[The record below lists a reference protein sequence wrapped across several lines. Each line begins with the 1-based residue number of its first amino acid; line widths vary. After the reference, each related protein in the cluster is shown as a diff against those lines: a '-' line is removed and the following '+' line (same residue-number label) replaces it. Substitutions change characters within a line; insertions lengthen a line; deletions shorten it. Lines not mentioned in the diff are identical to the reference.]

1 MLQNKEYRLTR
12 RLLLSTLA
20 SAVTS
25 IAISAQT
32 PPKKPQLVVGIVV
45 EGLQSEYLDLLD
57 QYFCDG
63 GFKRLLR
70 DGAVID
76 NIEYGPGADAA
87 AATAMIYTGTGPAV
101 NGISASTVYDASRQT
116 TYPVLLDPSKIGNYT
131 NETYS
136 PSAILV
142 STLSHEVRMD
152 NVGTGYVHS
161 IAPDAIQSII
171 MTGHAG
177 NSAFWLNDITGRWAT
192 TTYYKDVPPVITNRN
207 FSAPLSARLDT
218 LEWTPSLQLEQYPD
232 VPDYKK
238 IYPFHHTFRSNDI
251 ERFAKFK
258 QSAPMNREIT
268 SIALDYISSMHL
280 GTHGAMDMLN
290 VYYTLAPFPGVKDAD
305 TRLELLDSYLK
316 LDIELQRLL
325 KAVDAAAD
333 IKNTVIFVAGT
344 PQRNSDK
351 PDDPKWAVPYGEFF
365 PRRAIS
371 LLNMYLMA
379 LHGTGDWVT
388 GYHNGQFYLNKDLIK
403 EKGLDLRAI
412 RSDVADFLLRMSGVC
427 DAWTVDDILAARVGS
442 RPDLVRRNTNVNHSG
457 DVFISV
463 NPGWEIVEEHPGGM
477 SRRILSRAQAT
488 TAPFI
493 IMAPQII
500 PTRIDTPVDVLSIA
514 PTVARVLRIRS
525 PNAAANPTIS
535 TIFAP
540 INKK

>member
-1 MLQNKEYRLTR
+1 MHKEKEYSLTR
-12 RLLLSTLA
+12 RLLLLA
-20 SAVTS
+20 AISAVTS
-25 IAISAQT
+25 VAVAQT
-32 PPKKPQLVVGIVV
+32 PAKKPQLVVGIVV

-76 NIEYGPGADAA
+76 NVEFGPGVDNA
-87 AATAMIYTGTGPAV
+87 AATAMIYTGTGAAV
-101 NGISASTVYDASRQT
+101 NGISAATIYDPTRKT
-116 TYPVLLDPSKIGNYT
+116 TYPVLLDPSQIGNYT

-142 STLSHEVRMD
+142 STLSDEVRMD

-161 IAPDAIQSII
+161 IAPEATQAII
-171 MTGHAG
+171 MAGHAG
-177 NSAFWLNDITGRWAT
+177 NSAFWLNDLNGRWAT

-207 FSAPLSARLDT
+207 FSAPLSERIDT
-218 LEWTPSLQLEQYPD
+218 IEWTPSLPIEQYPD

-238 IYPFHHTFRSNDI
+238 IYPFRHTFRSNDI
-251 ERFAKFK
+251 DRFGKFR
-258 QSAPMNREIT
+258 QSAPMHREIT
-268 SIALDYISSMHL
+268 SVATDYISTLRL

-305 TRLELLDSYLK
+305 TRLEMLDSYLK
-316 LDIELQRLL
+316 LDIELQRLF
-325 KAVDAAAD
+325 KAIDTAAGVG
-333 IKNTVIFVAGT
+333 NSVVFVAGT
-344 PQRNSDK
+344 PQQHSNT
-351 PDDPKWAVPYGEFF
+351 PDDPKWAVPHGEYY

-379 LHGTGDWVT
+379 IHGTGDWVT

-403 EKGLDLRAI
+403 EKGLDI
-412 RSDVADFLLRMSGVC
+412 RSIRYDAADFLLRMSGVS
-427 DAWTVDDILAARVGS
+427 DAWTIDDILASRVGTQ
-442 RPDLVRRNTNVNHSG
+442 PDLVRRNTNVNHSG
-457 DVFISV
+457 DVFINV
-463 NPGWEIVEEHPGGM
+463 NPGWEIIEELPSGVT
-477 SRRILSRAQAT
+477 RRVLSRAQAT
-488 TAPFI
+488 TAPFL
-493 IMAPQII
+493 IMAPQVK
-500 PTRIDTPVDVLSIA
+500 PVRIDTPTDVLSIA

-540 INKK
+540 LNKK